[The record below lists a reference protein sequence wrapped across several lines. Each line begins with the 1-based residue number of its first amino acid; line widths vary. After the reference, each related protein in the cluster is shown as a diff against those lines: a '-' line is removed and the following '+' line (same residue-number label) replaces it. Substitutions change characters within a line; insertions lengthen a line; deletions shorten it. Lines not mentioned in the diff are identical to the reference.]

1 MGLKWLTR
9 HQQFILKVMINSRKL
24 NMDIKNIKKIEHDS
38 ECLCNT
44 DKLNTV
50 LDKLAA
56 EITTDLENK
65 NLLILCVMT
74 GGIIPTGH
82 LVTRLNFPLQL
93 DYIHATR
100 YRGETSGGELNWI
113 QEPSISLEDRNVL
126 IIDDIFDEGIT
137 LKEIS
142 DYCQNK
148 KAKNVYS
155 AVLVN
160 KIHNRKVDFKVDYVG
175 LEIEDRYLFG
185 FGMDYKNYLRNVN
198 AIHAVKGM

>member
-1 MGLKWLTR
+1 
-9 HQQFILKVMINSRKL
+9 
-24 NMDIKNIKKIEHDS
+24 MDINNIKKIES
-38 ECLCNT
+38 ESDCLFSSE
-44 DKLNTV
+44 KLTEV
-50 LDKLAA
+50 LDTLAQKINA
-56 EITTDLENK
+56 DLKDK

-82 LVTRLNFPLQL
+82 LVTRLSFPLQL

-100 YRGETSGGELNWI
+100 YQGETSGGELHWI
-113 QEPSISLEDRNVL
+113 QEPTISLQDRNVL

-137 LKEIS
+137 LTEIAKH
-142 DYCQNK
+142 CKNK
-148 KAKNVYS
+148 GASQVYT

-160 KIHNRKVDFKVDYVG
+160 KIHNRKADFNIDYVG
-175 LEIEDRYLFG
+175 VDIEDRYLFG

>member
-1 MGLKWLTR
+1 
-9 HQQFILKVMINSRKL
+9 
-24 NMDIKNIKKIEHDS
+24 MDIKSIKSIES
-38 ECLCNT
+38 ESDCLCDT
-44 DKLNTV
+44 EKLNNA
-50 LDKLAA
+50 LDTLA
-56 EITTDLENK
+56 EKITSDLKDK

-82 LVTRLNFPLQL
+82 LVTRLSFPLQL

-100 YRGETSGGELNWI
+100 YQGETSGGELNWI
-113 QEPSISLEDRNVL
+113 KEPSIALKNRTVL

-137 LKEIS
+137 LLEIEK
-142 DYCQNK
+142 YCK
-148 KAKNVYS
+148 DKGASEVYS

-160 KIHNRKVDFKVDYVG
+160 KIHKRKVNYKPDFIG
-175 LEIEDRYLFG
+175 LDIEDRYLFG